1 MQTLFHTSKLD
12 EAWNLKIL
20 IILGLVSFAIPFVN
34 PAFGHG
40 FGSET
45 LPPLTV
51 GDRNATISITVNP
64 PLFDPNNKETDILVR
79 FYDADTDAVIEH
91 VTYLIGLY
99 KNDKMIFRYMFHDE
113 LGNLFLNVVSND
125 SDKLEIR
132 GKKEPLLGGW
142 MKADDLTPVTL
153 EGPIFDSGGLYKF
166 KIEIVTVDSDD
177 KILDERPIYNGAISL
192 AEKTTHEITTS
203 EGNKHLLSLTSYYD
217 QINNFQYVPESRT
230 IEFSM
235 PFDWSETNINQ
246 VLIVHEEIHIP
257 KPFGEMLVTKY
268 TGYVNGLLLPDKAI
282 TIDDYSTD
290 DRIVHVVLNTQDLLD
305 LAKIRENSKQ
315 GMKFTIQPSS
325 ESNTSISVY
334 TRNAQYKVN
343 LGWDPPIILAGSTTK
358 LLFDVKDPYLITNKT
373 QSVSYDFTIVQNEQE
388 IFRKSGTTLDDE
400 KTVIDVTFPADVS
413 GPIRI
418 KLDNLGGNS
427 LADAEFLSTVNPI
440 DKSQTF
446 PIKLSS
452 YLIQDDR
459 KIPGKYNVDLTWIPS
474 PIKIAEQTEFIITIY
489 DRETGLPVQQAEY
502 DFVLL
507 QNNLEIQRKVG
518 LAQAGGSFE
527 EYFFSGNNLGT
538 ITLRI
543 ENIDESREFVEI
555 PISVTPEFPFGSL
568 IVLLFVFVMIITL
581 SKLRFLS
588 HAY

>member
-1 MQTLFHTSKLD
+1 MMFGVLL
-12 EAWNLKIL
+12 
-20 IILGLVSFAIPFVN
+20 FAIPFVN
-34 PAFGHG
+34 PTFGHG

-64 PLFDPNNKETDILVR
+64 PIFDPNNKETNILMR
-79 FYDADTDAVIEH
+79 FYNADTDAVIEH
-91 VTYLIGLY
+91 VSYLIGLY
-99 KNDKMIFRYMFHDE
+99 KDNKIVFRYMFHDD
-113 LGNLFLNVVSND
+113 LGNLFLKVISND
-125 SDKLEIR
+125 SDKIVIH

-142 MKADDLTPVTL
+142 MKADDLNPVTL
-153 EGPIFDSGGLYKF
+153 EGPVFNSGGLYKF
-166 KIEIVTVDSDD
+166 EIEILTVDSDD
-177 KILDERPIYNGAISL
+177 KILDERPVYDGAISV
-192 AEKTTHEITTS
+192 AEKTTHEITTN

-217 QINNFQYVPESRT
+217 QISNFQYVPDSKS
-230 IEFSM
+230 IKFSM
-235 PFDWSETNINQ
+235 PFGWSETNINQ
-246 VLIVHEEIHIP
+246 VLVVHEEIHIP
-257 KPFGEMLVTKY
+257 KSLGEILVTKY
-268 TGYVNGLLLPDKAI
+268 TGYVNGLLLSDKAI

-315 GMKFTIQPSS
+315 DMEFTIQPSG

-334 TRNAQYKVN
+334 TRNAQYKVD
-343 LGWDPPIILAGSTTK
+343 LGWDPPTILAGSTTK
-358 LLFDVKDPYLITNKT
+358 FFFDVKDPYLITNKT
-373 QSVSYDFTIVQNEQE
+373 LFVSYDFTIVQNNEE
-388 IFRKSGTTLDDE
+388 IFRISGTTHNE
-400 KTVIDVTFPADVS
+400 KNVIDVTLPTDVS

-452 YLIQDDR
+452 YLIQDGR